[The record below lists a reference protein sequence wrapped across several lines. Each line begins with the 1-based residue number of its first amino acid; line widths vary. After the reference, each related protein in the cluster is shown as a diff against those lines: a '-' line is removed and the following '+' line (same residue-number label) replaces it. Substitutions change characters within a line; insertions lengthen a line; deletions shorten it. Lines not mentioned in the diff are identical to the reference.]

1 MIIFKKYFP
10 APYNNPAPDKNTQK
24 SNKGAITVE
33 YAFGMALAAF
43 FMIGIELLFRRMAID
58 IINIFKQLVTQ
69 FPNI

>member
-1 MIIFKKYFP
+1 MIRFKKYFP
-10 APYNNPAPDKNTQK
+10 VRYNNSAPTEKAD
-24 SNKGAITVE
+24 KGAITVE

>member
-1 MIIFKKYFP
+1 MIFLKTRIFRRQSTLLKIR
-10 APYNNPAPDKNTQK
+10 K

-43 FMIGIELLFRRMAID
+43 FMIGVELMFRRMAID
-58 IINIFKQLVTQ
+58 IIDFFKQMVTQ